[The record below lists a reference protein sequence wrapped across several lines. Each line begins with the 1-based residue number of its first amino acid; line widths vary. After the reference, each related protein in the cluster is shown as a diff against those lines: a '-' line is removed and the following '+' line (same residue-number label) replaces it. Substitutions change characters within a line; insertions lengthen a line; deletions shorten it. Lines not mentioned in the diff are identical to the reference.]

1 MFSVVF
7 LIALVL
13 SASVATEHGV
23 ATLSSGVHPDT
34 LYRGASTSTI
44 AGAADHVGAGND
56 TTIFETFGEVRCCHC
71 FFACVL
77 YSCHESQ
84 HAVNSLSIYIMRC
97 GKFAFQ
103 SSLPVSDS
111 HHVVLHHLLFLRY
124 IFARAH
130 HWT

>member
-56 TTIFETFGEVRCCHC
+56 TTIFETFRGGTM
-71 FFACVL
+71 L
-77 YSCHESQ
+77 
-84 HAVNSLSIYIMRC
+84 SLLLCMRTI
-97 GKFAFQ
+97 
-103 SSLPVSDS
+103 
-111 HHVVLHHLLFLRY
+111 FLS
-124 IFARAH
+124 
-130 HWT
+130 